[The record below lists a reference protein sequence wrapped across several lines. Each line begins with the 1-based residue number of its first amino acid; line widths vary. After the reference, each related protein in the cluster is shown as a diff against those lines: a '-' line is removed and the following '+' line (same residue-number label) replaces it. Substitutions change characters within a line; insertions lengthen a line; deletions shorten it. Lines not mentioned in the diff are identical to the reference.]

1 MIVLALEGALG
12 GFSAAI
18 AHDGKIVAARAVEGN
33 VALEAGLG
41 CVSAVLQEAATR
53 PAALDRLAV
62 GIGPGG
68 FTGLRITVT
77 YAKALAQAWERPLVA
92 VSSFD
97 ALEYGHRLERAL
109 TVVVGRT
116 GIISARYR
124 EAGRQARASG
134 PTLEV
139 LHEIL
144 AGTTPGPLP
153 VIAAPEDVLAAL
165 AEAGWTVTPMPPLVT
180 PAAAAVA
187 LVGAAAPAAAS
198 AHEVRA
204 DYGEAPA
211 AKVPRFQAAPHAS

>member
-1 MIVLALEGALG
+1 VIVLALEGALG
-12 GFSAAI
+12 GFSAAV
-18 AHDGKIVAARAVEGN
+18 ARDGAIVAAQSLESN

-41 CVSAVLQEAATR
+41 CVSAVLREAATQ

-77 YAKALAQAWERPLVA
+77 YAKALAQAWERPLAA

-109 TVVVGRT
+109 TVVVGRS
-116 GIISARYR
+116 GIISARFR
-124 EAGRQARASG
+124 DAGREARASG

-139 LHEIL
+139 LREIL
-144 AGTTPGPLP
+144 TGATPGPLP
-153 VIAAPEDVLAAL
+153 VVAAPEDVLAAL
-165 AEAGWTVTPMPPLVT
+165 AEAGWTVTPMPPLVM

-187 LVGAAAPAAAS
+187 LVGIAAPAAAN

-211 AKVPRFQAAPHAS
+211 AKVPHFRAPHAS